1 MDEGESPRPARKENK
16 MTKVISLLLILC
28 CVISLVACGN
38 TDVEPGETTSAPS
51 QSDNGNSGV
60 KPSEP
65 PKQNDEKL
73 GTFSKSA
80 ALAETIMV
88 DESGVKITAT

>member
-1 MDEGESPRPARKENK
+1 M
-16 MTKVISLLLILC
+16 
-28 CVISLVACGN
+28 
-38 TDVEPGETTSAPS
+38 
-51 QSDNGNSGV
+51 
-60 KPSEP
+60 KPSES

-88 DESGVKITAT
+88 DESGVKITATRLSYNNYAVELELTIENNSGKDLSFISGSMGYSCNSVNGYMVAD